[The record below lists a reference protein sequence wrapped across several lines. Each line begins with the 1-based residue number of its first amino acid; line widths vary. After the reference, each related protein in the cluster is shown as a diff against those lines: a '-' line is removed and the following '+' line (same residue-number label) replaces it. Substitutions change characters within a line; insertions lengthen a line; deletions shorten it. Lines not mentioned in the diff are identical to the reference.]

1 MPEDRPQKILFVTLC
16 LAGGGAERIVQLLLT
31 HIDRSRHSPT
41 LILLEDKVEYEIP
54 PDITVKCLH
63 KRTPVGFFRLIY
75 KLAKILKQE
84 KPDAVISFLTYPNIV
99 LLLAKL
105 LIRYKGNVFVS
116 ERSNPEVSISNQNR
130 PRLFRFLVRKL
141 YPLSNCVISLSK
153 GVADRLDKGFS
164 IPKEK
169 IRVIHNSIDTQKVKT
184 KARELPNWKWYQDT
198 DMPIIIA
205 VGRLTKA
212 KAYPD
217 LLRAFAAV
225 RQKYPCRLVI
235 LGEGREQQAL
245 NKLAAHLD
253 IPNDVAFL
261 GFQENPFSFM
271 AHSNVFALSS
281 HWEGFGNV
289 IIEAMACGVPVVS
302 TNCPYGPSEIITDGV
317 NGLLVPV
324 GDTDAMAE
332 AVLKLLKDE
341 TIRKRLAEAGEKRA
355 EDFRVEKMVAEYEKV
370 FEEDVSQ

>member
-16 LAGGGAERIVQLLLT
+16 LAGGGAERIVQLLLNQL
-31 HIDRSRHSPT
+31 DRSRYSPT

-75 KLAKILKQE
+75 KLAKIIRQE
-84 KPDAVISFLTYPNIV
+84 EPYSVISFLTYPNIV

-105 LIRYKGNVFVS
+105 LIRYKGRVFVS
-116 ERSNPEVSISNQNR
+116 EHSNPDVSISNQNR
-130 PRLFRFLVRKL
+130 PLLFHFLVRKL
-141 YPLSNCVISLSK
+141 YPLSNCVISVSK
-153 GVADRLDKGFS
+153 GAAQELNEDFS

-169 IRVIHNSIDTQKVKT
+169 IRVIHNSVDIQKVKT
-184 KARELPNWKWYQDT
+184 KAEELPDCKWYQNT

-205 VGRLTKA
+205 VGRLIKA

-217 LLRAFAAV
+217 LLRAFATV
-225 RQKYPCRLVI
+225 RQKFPCRLVI
-235 LGEGREQQAL
+235 LGEGQEQQAL
-245 NKLAAHLD
+245 NKLSAHLD
-253 IPNDVAFL
+253 ISNDVAFL
-261 GFQENPFSFM
+261 RFQENPFAYM
-271 AHSNVFALSS
+271 AHSNIFALSS

-289 IIEAMACGVPVVS
+289 IIEAMACGVPVIS
-302 TNCPYGPSEIITDGV
+302 TNCPYGPNEIITDGL

-332 AVLKLLKDE
+332 AILKLLKDE
-341 TIRKRLAEAGEKRA
+341 RLRRRLAEAGKRRT
-355 EDFRVEKMVAEYEKV
+355 EDFKVEKMVAEYEKV
-370 FEEDVSQ
+370 FEDFSA

>member
-31 HIDRSRHSPT
+31 HLDRSRYSPT

-54 PDITVKCLH
+54 PDLPVRCLH
-63 KRTPVGFFRLIY
+63 KKRPFDFFRLIY
-75 KLAKILKQE
+75 KLAKIIRQE
-84 KPDAVISFLTYPNIV
+84 EPDCVISFLTYPNIV
-99 LLLAKL
+99 FLLAKIL
-105 LIRYKGNVFVS
+105 GRYKGRVFIS
-116 ERSNPEVSISNQNR
+116 ERNNPDISISNQNR
-130 PRLFRFLVRKL
+130 PRLFHFLVRKL

-153 GVADRLDKGFS
+153 GVAERLDKGFS

-169 IRVIHNSIDTQKVKT
+169 IRVIYNSVDIQKVKT
-184 KARELPNWKWYQDT
+184 KAKELPSCQWYKEAGI
-198 DMPIIIA
+198 PIIVA
-205 VGRLTKA
+205 GGRLTKQ
-212 KAYPD
+212 KGYSD
-217 LLRAFAAV
+217 LLRAFATV
-225 RQKYPCRLVI
+225 RQKSPCRLVI
-235 LGEGREQQAL
+235 LGEGQEQQAL
-245 NKLAAHLD
+245 KKLAANLD
-253 IPNDVAFL
+253 ISNDVAFL

-271 AHSNVFALSS
+271 AHSNIFVLSS

-289 IIEAMACGVPVVS
+289 IIEAMACGVPVIS

-332 AVLKLLKDE
+332 AILKLLKDE
-341 TIRKRLAEAGEKRA
+341 PLRKRLAEAGKKRA

-370 FEEDVSQ
+370 FEEYAS